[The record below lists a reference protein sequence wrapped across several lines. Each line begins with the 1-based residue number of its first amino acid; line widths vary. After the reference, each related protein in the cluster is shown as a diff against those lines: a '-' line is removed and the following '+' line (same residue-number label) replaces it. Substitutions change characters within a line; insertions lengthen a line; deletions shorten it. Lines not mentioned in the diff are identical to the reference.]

1 MKKRRTFV
9 TNKPTN
15 KPTFNTSSI
24 ISNYNTQI
32 INNLNYKTDTKI
44 SVMQRVI
51 NMMVKQIFVIYNH
64 SIFPEK

>member
-9 TNKPTN
+9 TN